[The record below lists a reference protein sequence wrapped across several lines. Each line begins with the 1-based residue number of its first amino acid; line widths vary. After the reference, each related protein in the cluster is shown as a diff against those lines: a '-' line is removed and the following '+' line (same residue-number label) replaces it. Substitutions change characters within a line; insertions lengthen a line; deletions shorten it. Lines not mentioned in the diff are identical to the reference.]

1 MRFHS
6 FLLYRI
12 ALGLSFNG
20 YMVVYRWSA
29 SFYRYN
35 RWNLRQDQQV
45 YSRKKSLFFCFGTQR
60 IHVHRTVEEREGGS
74 AENHIAEVQ
83 CMRAGK
89 PVLPRGFV
97 PLYFVPPGCSAEIG
111 VVDYS
116 SARKSVGRSLR
127 KRFGMYAHIHPVPVR
142 AHILMLFLAGRTHRG
157 SARYQSGCK
166 SRVVREW
173 IGLSPS
179 AQHRACPTQRRCL
192 DSTPHHYYR
201 RHMRMVCKHSVC
213 AWDQQLSYNH
223 LKTLT
228 DGKSCSPPR
237 YSRTHAPPLCVW

>member
-1 MRFHS
+1 MCAGVGHC
-6 FLLYRI
+6 
-12 ALGLSFNG
+12 
-20 YMVVYRWSA
+20 VV
-29 SFYRYN
+29 
-35 RWNLRQDQQV
+35 L
-45 YSRKKSLFFCFGTQR
+45 CETQER
-60 IHVHRTVEEREGGS
+60 LIINVRTGS

-166 SRVVREW
+166 SRVVRE
-173 IGLSPS
+173 
-179 AQHRACPTQRRCL
+179 
-192 DSTPHHYYR
+192 
-201 RHMRMVCKHSVC
+201 
-213 AWDQQLSYNH
+213 
-223 LKTLT
+223 
-228 DGKSCSPPR
+228 
-237 YSRTHAPPLCVW
+237 

>member
-1 MRFHS
+1 MGFIEIWWYIGGRLRFTVITVETCVKTNKCIRGKNHC
-6 FLLYRI
+6 F
-12 ALGLSFNG
+12 
-20 YMVVYRWSA
+20 
-29 SFYRYN
+29 
-35 RWNLRQDQQV
+35 
-45 YSRKKSLFFCFGTQR
+45 LFFCLGHSVLAE
-60 IHVHRTVEEREGGS
+60 IETVEEREGGS

-166 SRVVREW
+166 SRVVGE
-173 IGLSPS
+173 
-179 AQHRACPTQRRCL
+179 
-192 DSTPHHYYR
+192 
-201 RHMRMVCKHSVC
+201 
-213 AWDQQLSYNH
+213 
-223 LKTLT
+223 
-228 DGKSCSPPR
+228 
-237 YSRTHAPPLCVW
+237 

>member
-1 MRFHS
+1 MTTGTMEYFTTIQIGVQGGRPRTS
-6 FLLYRI
+6 R
-12 ALGLSFNG
+12 GRG
-20 YMVVYRWSA
+20 GSA
-29 SFYRYN
+29 
-35 RWNLRQDQQV
+35 
-45 YSRKKSLFFCFGTQR
+45 
-60 IHVHRTVEEREGGS
+60 GGS

-111 VVDYS
+111 VVDYG

-166 SRVVREW
+166 SRVVGE
-173 IGLSPS
+173 
-179 AQHRACPTQRRCL
+179 
-192 DSTPHHYYR
+192 
-201 RHMRMVCKHSVC
+201 
-213 AWDQQLSYNH
+213 
-223 LKTLT
+223 
-228 DGKSCSPPR
+228 
-237 YSRTHAPPLCVW
+237 